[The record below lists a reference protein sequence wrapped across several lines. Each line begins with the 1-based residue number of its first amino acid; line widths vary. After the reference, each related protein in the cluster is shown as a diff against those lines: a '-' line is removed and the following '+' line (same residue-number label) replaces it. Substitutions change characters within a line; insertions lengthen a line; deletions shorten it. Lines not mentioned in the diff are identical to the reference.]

1 MDPLTMSLLAG
12 AGTAIGALPDIIPS
26 KYERDQRKRLRE
38 MQRKQEMGALG
49 LTEQQ
54 RAAIEGQMR
63 GARQQ
68 AQQYAEAERARLTQP
83 TAQPQMAL
91 LGQQM
96 QDESRQRLEADLAS
110 QILGM
115 DLTRQ
120 AQQEQEIKDL
130 EAERARLTQPTAQP
144 QMALL
149 GQQMQDESRQRLEAD
164 LASQILGMD
173 LTRQAQQEQEIKD
186 LEAAQAQ
193 YRRARAE
200 GLTAPFQAGAEAAVG
215 QMGLSRLLGEEPQSM
230 DLAFL
235 QREGRPIDR
244 LTAQRDLRQRA
255 RLAGFSTMPTVNDIL
270 SLPPQQQYDYMY
282 SELGMDD
289 EEIAQYFANIGQR
302 KILKNLNIPG
312 DALDGTRY
320 GIYGGERGY

>member
-110 QILGM
+110 QILNM
-115 DLTRQ
+115 DL
-120 AQQEQEIKDL
+120 A
-130 EAERARLTQPTAQP
+130 
-144 QMALL
+144 
-149 GQQMQDESRQRLEAD
+149 
-164 LASQILGMD
+164 
-173 LTRQAQQEQEIKD
+173 RQAQQEQEIKD

-200 GLTAPFQAGAEAAVG
+200 GLTAPFQAGAEAYVG
-215 QMGLSRLLGEEPQSM
+215 QMGLERMLSGMSPEQRQRYIDMQFMQRLGQGAQSM
-230 DLAFL
+230 RQGMANAFAPGGREISIREAMSMNRPIESYSYQDLVDAGLNAGEIDRYF
-235 QREGRPIDR
+235 RETYENRPIDYG
-244 LTAQRDLRQRA
+244 LGLDYTGVKASDLEGRSA
-255 RLAGFSTMPTVNDIL
+255 
-270 SLPPQQQYDYMY
+270 
-282 SELGMDD
+282 
-289 EEIAQYFANIGQR
+289 
-302 KILKNLNIPG
+302 
-312 DALDGTRY
+312 
-320 GIYGGERGY
+320 GIYGGERR

>member
-1 MDPLTMSLLAG
+1 MALGTLGTAALLAG
-12 AGTAIGALPDIIPS
+12 GGTAIGALPDIIPS
-26 KYERDQRKRLRE
+26 KFERDQKKRLRE

-49 LTEQQ
+49 LTDRE
-54 RAAIEGQMR
+54 RSAIESQMR

-68 AQQYAEAERARLTQP
+68 AQQYADAERARLTQP

-96 QDESRQRLEADLAS
+96 ADEGRQRLEADLAS

-115 DLTRQ
+115 DLTR
-120 AQQEQEIKDL
+120 E
-130 EAERARLTQPTAQP
+130 
-144 QMALL
+144 
-149 GQQMQDESRQRLEAD
+149 
-164 LASQILGMD
+164 
-173 LTRQAQQEQEIKD
+173 AQQEQEIKD

-193 YRRARAE
+193 YRRARLE

-244 LTAQRDLRQRA
+244 LTAQRDVRQRA

-270 SLPPQQQYDYMY
+270 SLPPEQQYFYMY
-282 SELGMDD
+282 DDLGMSD
-289 EEIAQYFANIGQR
+289 EEIYQYFNKLGQT
-302 KILKNLNIPG
+302 KTLKNLNISG
-312 DALDGTRY
+312 NALDGSKF

>member
-1 MDPLTMSLLAG
+1 MDPLTMSLIAG
-12 AGTAIGALPDIIPS
+12 AGSAIGALPDIIPS

-110 QILGM
+110 QILNM
-115 DLTRQ
+115 DL
-120 AQQEQEIKDL
+120 A
-130 EAERARLTQPTAQP
+130 
-144 QMALL
+144 
-149 GQQMQDESRQRLEAD
+149 
-164 LASQILGMD
+164 
-173 LTRQAQQEQEIKD
+173 RQAQQEQEIKD

-200 GLTAPFQAGAEAAVG
+200 GLTAPFQSGAEAYVG
-215 QMGLSRLLGEEPQSM
+215 QMGLERMLGNMSPEQQQKAIDMMFMQRLGQGARSFGQSISQGIGNAFAPDPNEVSIRQAMSMIKPIEKYSYQQLVDAGLNAGEI
-230 DLAFL
+230 DKYF
-235 QREGRPIDR
+235 REMYENKPIDYGTG
-244 LTAQRDLRQRA
+244 LDYSGVTASDVA
-255 RLAGFSTMPTVNDIL
+255 ST
-270 SLPPQQQYDYMY
+270 S
-282 SELGMDD
+282 
-289 EEIAQYFANIGQR
+289 A
-302 KILKNLNIPG
+302 
-312 DALDGTRY
+312 
-320 GIYGGERGY
+320 GIYGGE

>member
-26 KYERDQRKRLRE
+26 KYERDQKKRLRE

-54 RAAIEGQMR
+54 RSAIESQMR

-68 AQQYAEAERARLTQP
+68 AQQYADAERARLTQP

-110 QILGM
+110 QILNM
-115 DLTRQ
+115 DLQRQ
-120 AQQEQEIKDL
+120 AE
-130 EAERARLTQPTAQP
+130 
-144 QMALL
+144 
-149 GQQMQDESRQRLEAD
+149 
-164 LASQILGMD
+164 
-173 LTRQAQQEQEIKD
+173 QEQEIKD

-200 GLTAPFQAGAEAAVG
+200 GLTAPFQAGAEAYVG
-215 QMGLSRLLGEEPQSM
+215 QMGLERMISGMPPEQQQKALELMFLKQLGQRANSFGQS
-230 DLAFL
+230 LYQGVQNAFASNPFASDADEISL
-235 QREGRPIDR
+235 RQAMSMKKPIKIKRPIE
-244 LTAQRDLRQRA
+244 
-255 RLAGFSTMPTVNDIL
+255 SY
-270 SLPPQQQYDYMY
+270 SYDEMR
-282 SELGMDD
+282 EMGMSDD
-289 EEIAQYFANIGQR
+289 EIQMLFEGVEIPTLGVKASDVANSTFGM
-302 KILKNLNIPG
+302 
-312 DALDGTRY
+312 Y
-320 GIYGGERGY
+320 

>member
-26 KYERDQRKRLRE
+26 KYERDQKKRLRE

-54 RAAIEGQMR
+54 RSAIESQMR

-68 AQQYAEAERARLTQP
+68 AQQYADAERARLTQP

-110 QILGM
+110 QILNM
-115 DLTRQ
+115 DLQRQ
-120 AQQEQEIKDL
+120 AE
-130 EAERARLTQPTAQP
+130 
-144 QMALL
+144 
-149 GQQMQDESRQRLEAD
+149 
-164 LASQILGMD
+164 
-173 LTRQAQQEQEIKD
+173 QEQEIKD

-200 GLTAPFQAGAEAAVG
+200 GLTAPFQAGAEAYVG
-215 QMGLSRLLGEEPQSM
+215 QMGLERMISGMPPEQQQKALELMFLKQLGQRANSFGQS
-230 DLAFL
+230 LYQGVQNAFASNPFAL
-235 QREGRPIDR
+235 DADEISLRQAMSMKKPIKIKRPIE
-244 LTAQRDLRQRA
+244 
-255 RLAGFSTMPTVNDIL
+255 SY
-270 SLPPQQQYDYMY
+270 SYDEMR
-282 SELGMDD
+282 EMGMSDD
-289 EEIAQYFANIGQR
+289 EIQMLFEGVEIPTLGVKASDVANSTFGM
-302 KILKNLNIPG
+302 
-312 DALDGTRY
+312 Y
-320 GIYGGERGY
+320 

>member
-1 MDPLTMSLLAG
+1 MALKAAAAKGGAALGANTLGQSALLSG

-49 LTEQQ
+49 LTERE
-54 RAAIEGQMR
+54 RAQIESQMR

-115 DLTRQ
+115 DLTR
-120 AQQEQEIKDL
+120 K
-130 EAERARLTQPTAQP
+130 
-144 QMALL
+144 
-149 GQQMQDESRQRLEAD
+149 
-164 LASQILGMD
+164 
-173 LTRQAQQEQEIKD
+173 AQQEQEIKD

-193 YRRARAE
+193 YRRSRAE
-200 GLTAPFQAGAEAAVG
+200 GLTAPFQSAAETYVG
-215 QMGLSRLLGEEPQSM
+215 QLGMERLLGQLGQQQTQQAMRDAQAGEVGKALATAIATKPPAEQEE
-230 DLAFL
+230 
-235 QREGRPIDR
+235 
-244 LTAQRDLRQRA
+244 
-255 RLAGFSTMPTVNDIL
+255 IL
-270 SLPPQQQYDYMY
+270 SSQYNLTPEEAQLIITTTPTLRGVAPTSMY
-282 SELGMDD
+282 ATDTARQE
-289 EEIAQYFANIGQR
+289 
-302 KILKNLNIPG
+302 
-312 DALDGTRY
+312 DAAKALQA
-320 GIYGGERGY
+320 IQMLMGG

>member
-1 MDPLTMSLLAG
+1 MLSG

-54 RAAIEGQMR
+54 RSAIEGQMR

-68 AQQYAEAERARLTQP
+68 AQQYADAERARLTQP

-110 QILGM
+110 QILNM
-115 DLTRQ
+115 DLARQ

-130 EAERARLTQPTAQP
+130 Q
-144 QMALL
+144 
-149 GQQMQDESRQRLEAD
+149 
-164 LASQILGMD
+164 
-173 LTRQAQQEQEIKD
+173 
-186 LEAAQAQ
+186 AAQAQ

-200 GLTAPFQAGAEAAVG
+200 GLTAPFQAGAEAYVG
-215 QMGLSRLLGEEPQSM
+215 QMGLERMLSGMSPEQRQRYIDMQFMQRLGQGAQSAMQGVSQGMSNLFAPRPGEISM
-230 DLAFL
+230 RDAASMY
-235 QREGRPIDR
+235 RPIESYTYEEMLDMGMSHDQI
-244 LTAQRDLRQRA
+244 AEY
-255 RLAGFSTMPTVNDIL
+255 FST
-270 SLPPQQQYDYMY
+270 QMY
-282 SELGMDD
+282 N
-289 EEIAQYFANIGQR
+289 ANPRLVQSGSIG
-302 KILKNLNIPG
+302 NVTAS
-312 DALDGTRY
+312 DVTGTRA
-320 GIYGGERGY
+320 GIYGGERR

>member
-1 MDPLTMSLLAG
+1 MDPLTMSLIAG
-12 AGTAIGALPDIIPS
+12 AGSAIGALPDIIPS

-68 AQQYAEAERARLTQP
+68 AQQYADAERARLTQP

-110 QILGM
+110 QILNM
-115 DLTRQ
+115 DL
-120 AQQEQEIKDL
+120 A
-130 EAERARLTQPTAQP
+130 
-144 QMALL
+144 
-149 GQQMQDESRQRLEAD
+149 
-164 LASQILGMD
+164 
-173 LTRQAQQEQEIKD
+173 RQAQQEQEIKD

-200 GLTAPFQAGAEAAVG
+200 GLTAPFQSGAEAYVG
-215 QMGLSRLLGEEPQSM
+215 QMGLSRLLGEQPQSM

-235 QREGRPIDR
+235 QREGRPIDA
-244 LTAQRDLRQRA
+244 LMAQRDVRQRA
-255 RLAGFSTMPTVNDIL
+255 QEAGLAAMPTVNDIL
-270 SLPPQQQYDYMY
+270 SLPPQQQYDYLY
-282 SELGMDD
+282 GELGMDD
-289 EEIAQYFANIGQR
+289 EEISQYFANLGQR
-302 KILKNLNIPG
+302 KILSNLNIPG
-312 DALDGTRY
+312 TALDDTKF